1 MVQPSDE
8 IVALYGFVD
17 ANTPGVPK
25 TLPEIFE
32 TGYRQNPDARLL
44 GHRSVVSTQP
54 LKFGPYVWQ
63 TYKQVD
69 ARRRKIGSA
78 LHELFRSGVLRAE
91 DMETVG
97 IWSQNRP
104 GK

>member
-1 MVQPSDE
+1 MFG
-8 IVALYGFVD
+8 LVD

-25 TLPEIFE
+25 TLPEIFDS
-32 TGYRQNPDARLL
+32 GYQQNPDGKLF
-44 GHRSVVSTQP
+44 GHRPVISTQP
-54 LKFGPYVWQ
+54 LKFGPYAWQ

-69 ARRRKIGSA
+69 VRRRKIGSA
-78 LHELFRSGVLRAE
+78 LHELFKSGALKAE
-91 DMETVG
+91 AMETVG